1 MNTHHP
7 TTAACVLVLPGGKPS
22 STAISRPWQLS
33 NLRMAWLTR
42 ALRARLAGHDIEVER
57 VQYRV
62 RGWNG
67 ADQDPVR
74 DAAEALEQAVE
85 RLGDVPVILVGHSMG
100 GRVAAHIAQ
109 HENVHAV
116 AALAPWWPE
125 SDSALIPAGRRLA
138 VAHGLRDRWTDPWAS
153 REQTARARGRGVD
166 ATWRALAGGGHFML
180 TKPHWW
186 HGVAADLVLA
196 AMADNSVSAATERTR
211 EHCND

>member
-1 MNTHHP
+1 MNTHHR

-22 STAISRPWQLS
+22 STAPSRPWQLS

-42 ALRARLAGHDIEVER
+42 SLRARLEGHDIEVER
-57 VQYRV
+57 VRYRV

-67 ADQDPVR
+67 ADQDPVQ
-74 DAAEALEQAVE
+74 DAEDALAQAME

-100 GRVAAHIAQ
+100 GRVAAHLST

-125 SDSALIPAGRRLA
+125 SDSALIPAGRKLT

-153 REQTARARGRGVD
+153 REQTARARGRDVQ
-166 ATWRALAGGGHFML
+166 ATWLALADGGHFML
-180 TKPHWW
+180 TKPQWW
-186 HGVAADLVLA
+186 HGVAANLVLTA
-196 AMADNSVSAATERTR
+196 LTDHSISEATKLTR